1 MVPLDLIPLRI
12 PKDSSAEA
20 CICALS
26 EGKCYKYFKYTTESL
41 YDYTI
46 PGTQDDADADADT
59 AGHAPRLRDRVGPY
73 LINQHQPSAIYPS
86 ALEESYCG
94 DIEPATS
101 SRARQLIHARLPPPH
116 FDSI

>member
-1 MVPLDLIPLRI
+1 MIPLDLIPLRI

-46 PGTQDDADADADT
+46 RIMMQTQPVMLLVYVTELDPT
-59 AGHAPRLRDRVGPY
+59 L
-73 LINQHQPSAIYPS
+73 
-86 ALEESYCG
+86 
-94 DIEPATS
+94 
-101 SRARQLIHARLPPPH
+101 
-116 FDSI
+116 